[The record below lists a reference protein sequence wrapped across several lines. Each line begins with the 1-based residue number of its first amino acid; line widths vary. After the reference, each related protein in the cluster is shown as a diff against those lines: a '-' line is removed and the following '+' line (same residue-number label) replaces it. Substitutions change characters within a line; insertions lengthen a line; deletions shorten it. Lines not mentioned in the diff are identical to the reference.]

1 MVATAASESL
11 ESDLQLRQALPDE
24 GAAPPPEVPTH
35 GPSQIPIQQVE
46 QLREISEFLGINVSL
61 FSVG

>member
-11 ESDLQLRQALPDE
+11 ESEDLQLRQALPDE
-24 GAAPPPEVPTH
+24 GAAPPPAVPTP

-46 QLREISEFLGINVSL
+46 QLREIPEFLGINVS
-61 FSVG
+61 